1 VIPSENFNTVLY
13 TGNGS
18 TQSITGVGFGSAPDL
33 VWAKQRNGANPH
45 EIADIVRGVNN
56 TMGSSGTGA
65 DYNNTTYQYNSFDTD
80 GFTVTDDAAGN
91 YAINGSGK
99 TYVAWNWKA
108 GGSAS
113 SNSNGTITSSV
124 SANPSAGF
132 SIVSYTGTGSNATV
146 GHGLTLAA
154 PEMVIVKSRDTAN
167 SWNTWHEALPA
178 TNYVVLNST
187 QAAQAYAP
195 LWNSTAPTSSVFSL
209 GTDQGGNKSSD
220 AFIAY
225 AFHSV
230 DGYSKVGSYTGNGST
245 DGTFVHCGFRPAYV
259 MVKVTNTA
267 SSWLVFDTKR
277 AVYNVV
283 NNIELAPNSSGAE
296 GADAGDISHDI
307 LSNGFKWRAT
317 GGDVNG
323 SGNTYIF
330 LAFAEN
336 PFKHTNAR

>member
-1 VIPSENFNTVLY
+1 MLVLADALATLHYLLPTLVKIHRLQERKPHKATHDSNGIGDFYYAPPAGFLALCTSNLPSVDVIPSEHFNTVLY

-18 TQSITGVGFGSAPDL
+18 TQSIAVGFQPDFTWIKSRSAAENNSLFDS
-33 VWAKQRNGANPH
+33 
-45 EIADIVRGVNN
+45 VRGISEYLFSNSTSEELLFN
-56 TMGSSGTGA
+56 GNGLT
-65 DYNNTTYQYNSFDTD
+65 SFDSD
-80 GFTVTDDAAGN
+80 GFEVTG
-91 YAINGSGK
+91 GSGYAVNTSSA
-99 TYVAWNWKA
+99 TYAAWNWKA
-108 GGSAS
+108 GGSAV
-113 SNSNGTITSSV
+113 SNTNGSITSSV
-124 SANPSAGF
+124 SANPAAGF
-132 SIVSYTGTGSNATV
+132 SIVSYTGTGANATV

-245 DGTFVHCGFRPAYV
+245 DGPFVHCGFRPA
-259 MVKVTNTA
+259 
-267 SSWLVFDTKR
+267 L
-277 AVYNVV
+277 
-283 NNIELAPNSSGAE
+283 
-296 GADAGDISHDI
+296 
-307 LSNGFKWRAT
+307 
-317 GGDVNG
+317 
-323 SGNTYIF
+323 
-330 LAFAEN
+330 
-336 PFKHTNAR
+336 